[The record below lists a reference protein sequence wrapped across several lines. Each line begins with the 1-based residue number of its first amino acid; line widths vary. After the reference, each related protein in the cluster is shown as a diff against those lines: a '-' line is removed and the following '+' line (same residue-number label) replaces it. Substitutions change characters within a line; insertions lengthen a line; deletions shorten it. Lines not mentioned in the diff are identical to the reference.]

1 MAKPTMKPIL
11 KIALSLAII
20 LGSLTSHGQ
29 TSTSQSFRRNAATVI
44 FWGLG
49 GAVLGLSTLSFYGKP
64 QEHISNIY
72 VGLGAGLMAGT
83 GFVYYRSL
91 PQAEYQDQQA
101 LWGKPVPGK
110 QPIQFVYAWH
120 F

>member
-1 MAKPTMKPIL
+1 MNLSVKFLLSMAL
-11 KIALSLAII
+11 I
-20 LGSLTSHGQ
+20 LGSVSSQAQ
-29 TSTSQSFRRNAATVI
+29 TSSSQSFRRNAATVI

-64 QEHISNIY
+64 QEHLSNIY

-83 GFVYYRSL
+83 GYVYYRSL
-91 PQAEYQDQQA
+91 PQADDQDRQA
-101 LWGKPVPGK
+101 LWGKPVPGQ
-110 QPIQFVYAWH
+110 QPVQFVYTWH